1 MLLSEAEKDSGIV
14 PGPVPAK
21 IRYNRD
27 QAMRSRVAATWR
39 RQSLGADYVPLDQQ
53 GFSFADNSI
62 SQPTA
67 NFMTQIPSVESSI
80 QPYMIQAPTMD
91 FTFDP
96 SSIQMPTL
104 PDLSIPANSDT
115 YSPQWSSATYNP
127 PLPDFSAPDIIP
139 PSFST
144 PDQKP
149 ANPAPAGSSTDWL
162 TKALQIATVGAQT
175 YTAVNAA
182 QRPYTSPGVYVPGV
196 TQAPVYAGGYVAPGV
211 TPGVP
216 VGAGLT
222 AAQIAAMT
230 PAQRVQYASM
240 YPQASYPGVSAGGA
254 APSSTDFVGQ
264 LFGGMDTSK
273 MLLWGG
279 AGLLLTMLLMRRPQ
293 NA

>member
-1 MLLSEAEKDSGIV
+1 MLLSEAEKDSGYL
-14 PGPVPAK
+14 PGAVPAK
-21 IRYNRD
+21 VRFNRD
-27 QAMRSRVAATWR
+27 QAMRSRVAATWL
-39 RQSLGADYVPLDQQ
+39 RQSLGADTYVPLDQQ
-53 GFSFADNSI
+53 GFSFADNAI

-67 NFMTQIPSVESSI
+67 DYMTAIGPSVESSI
-80 QPYMIQAPTMD
+80 QPYTIQAPTLPD
-91 FTFDP
+91 FQFDP

-104 PDLSIPANSDT
+104 PDLSIPANGDT

-127 PLPDFSAPDIIP
+127 PLPDFQTPDIIP
-139 PSFST
+139 PSFSQ

-196 TQAPVYAGGYVAPGV
+196 TQAPVYPAGYQPPGV
-211 TPGVP
+211 TAGVP
-216 VGAGLT
+216 IGARPLT
-222 AAQIAAMT
+222 PQQVATLT
-230 PAQRVQYASM
+230 PTQRVQYASM
-240 YPQASYPGVSAGGA
+240 YPSAPNGA
-254 APSSTDFVGQ
+254 APTDFVSN
-264 LFGGMDTSK
+264 LFGGMTDSK

-279 AGLLLTMLLMRRPQ
+279 AGLLLTVLLMRRPQ